1 MLCNNCARSC
11 NIDRRIKRSFCG
23 MGENPVVSKAFL
35 HMWEEPCISGNRG
48 SGTVF
53 FSGCTLRC
61 IFCQN
66 HEISH
71 GGLGREITI
80 EELADIF
87 LALKENG
94 AHNINLVTPSH
105 FIPAIRDALIIAG
118 KGILGGMD
126 ETEVQKLMMKRGQ
139 SKLQRQ
145 TERLDIP
152 VVYNTNGY
160 DSIEGL
166 RTMEGLID
174 VYLPD
179 LKYIS
184 PDLSREY
191 SGAGDYYEK
200 ASMAIAEMYSQ
211 VGAPVFDDDGIIQR
225 GLIIRHLVLPGHVN
239 ETLRILDWIA
249 GNIPEAYVSLMSQY
263 IPCHLAGSHP
273 VLGRHI
279 TRYEYDKVM
288 NRFIKLGLNGYVQER
303 ESASEQFIPDFSLS
317 DSLS

>member
-105 FIPAIRDALIIAG
+105 FIPAIREALIIAG
-118 KGILGGMD
+118 KG
-126 ETEVQKLMMKRGQ
+126 
-139 SKLQRQ
+139 
-145 TERLDIP
+145 ERLDIP